1 MMFPV
6 RDRRKQPL
14 RRGFTLLELVIV
26 LALIGLAMGGAMT
39 LFLNNSAE
47 RRLRGISADIELLA
61 KKARALAMV
70 QQIPYAITFTE
81 SAATLGPLV
90 EAGLTDS
97 ERQMKQNIEDQ
108 ASSEGETGLKFRPVR
123 EQLPFEDFAISLRRW
138 GAVNWLP
145 MQRQDP
151 LIWRFDPKGMCE
163 PMGVKFEFADGWIEM
178 DFHPLTAGIRDRSM
192 EARR

>member
-47 RRLRGISADIELLA
+47 RRLRDISADIELLA

-81 SAATLGPLV
+81 SA
-90 EAGLTDS
+90 
-97 ERQMKQNIEDQ
+97 
-108 ASSEGETGLKFRPVR
+108 
-123 EQLPFEDFAISLRRW
+123 
-138 GAVNWLP
+138 
-145 MQRQDP
+145 
-151 LIWRFDPKGMCE
+151 
-163 PMGVKFEFADGWIEM
+163 FEFADGWIEM